1 MLKLTLESTKMVL
14 KSVEVV
20 EKLIEVFKTEGLMTS
35 PPAGYT
41 TVKVVNANHKTG
53 KRGSKV
59 ESFTFGISRLC
70 DGVVDVYHKGFIV
83 LRWNAGTYPR
93 NESFHSMDEVV
104 EWANDDGWTK

>member
-1 MLKLTLESTKMVL
+1 M
-14 KSVEVV
+14 KSAEVV

-35 PPAGYT
+35 PTAGYT
-41 TVKVVNANHKTG
+41 TVKVVNANNKTG
-53 KRGSKV
+53 KSGRKV

-104 EWANDDGWTK
+104 EWATSCEWAK

>member
-1 MLKLTLESTKMVL
+1 MVL
-14 KSVEVV
+14 KSAEVV
-20 EKLIEVFKTEGLMTS
+20 EKLMEVFKTEGLMTS
-35 PPAGYT
+35 PTSGYT
-41 TVKVVNANHKTG
+41 TVRVVNANHKTG
-53 KRGSKV
+53 KSGSKV

-83 LRWNAGTYPR
+83 LRWNSGTYPR